1 VRCGGNCTSE
11 EDFPELTARRQR
23 HKGSA
28 PSSPPDTRSRL
39 VLPRTPRKGRAQRR
53 GSAACRGAPK
63 GLLVSCLSSRAR
75 TLLLQTA
82 VPRSSAPR
90 CNSAYTVAE
99 AKAEELAHVACGAHP
114 AVTRRLACRY
124 GGS

>member
-1 VRCGGNCTSE
+1 VRCGGNCTSVKRGR
-11 EDFPELTARRQR
+11 FPELTARRQR

-63 GLLVSCLSSRAR
+63 EAPGVLS
-75 TLLLQTA
+75 
-82 VPRSSAPR
+82 
-90 CNSAYTVAE
+90 
-99 AKAEELAHVACGAHP
+99 
-114 AVTRRLACRY
+114 
-124 GGS
+124 